1 MSLRFATRNVSGA
14 ALLALALAAAAP
26 LCACSDQS
34 PPTVSDQTS
43 QLASSSPAAGSVVAK
58 VQSRDASEALTGYL
72 DGWVREFNVAAI
84 GEYSGTA
91 AMSVPMGDHK
101 TVTADAYEIDLIEDV
116 SDERATYRVTLY
128 FWRGNPLSSSLPA
141 ESLAASSTYELE
153 RDTVRDDWIIT
164 LTSDPPDASPQLAA
178 PQ

>member
-1 MSLRFATRNVSGA
+1 MSALWAV
-14 ALLALALAAAAP
+14 ALLS
-26 LCACSDQS
+26 ACSGQVS
-34 PPTVSDQTS
+34 PPAPELES
-43 QLASSSPAAGSVVAK
+43 APISSSPASGSVVAR
-58 VQSRDASEALTGYL
+58 VQSRDSSEALGSYL

-101 TVTADAYEIDLIEDV
+101 TVTADLYEIDLMEAV
-116 SDERATYRVTLY
+116 SDDRAAYRVTLH

-141 ESLAASSTYELE
+141 ESLASSSTYDLK
-153 RDTVRDDWIIT
+153 RDAVGGEWIIT
-164 LTSDPPDASPQLAA
+164 LTSDAPDVNPQPVT